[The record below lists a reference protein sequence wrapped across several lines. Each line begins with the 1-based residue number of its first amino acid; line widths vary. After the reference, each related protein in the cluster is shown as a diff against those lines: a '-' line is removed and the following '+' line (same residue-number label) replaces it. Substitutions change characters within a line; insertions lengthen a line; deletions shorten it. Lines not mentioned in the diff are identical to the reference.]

1 VTRVDNQ
8 LVEIID
14 VEKVLA
20 EVAPTP
26 KRFRSAWSMPIPAQG
41 VVAAGADGR

>member
-1 VTRVDNQ
+1 MAGILDTVDQRTR

-20 EVAPTP
+20 EIVPFNA
-26 KRFRSAWSMPIPAQG
+26 RVSEGLRH
-41 VVAAGADGR
+41 R